1 MGSTGVNEVKID
13 YKPEKFFRM
22 TVYPNNSFFANS
34 NTRGITHP
42 IEDFTKSVWAFPV
55 NGYLGDKGYLF
66 DSG

>member
-1 MGSTGVNEVKID
+1 MVYGSVVGIV
-13 YKPEKFFRM
+13 
-22 TVYPNNSFFANS
+22 AL